1 MNNNPQIQ
9 EIMHLIQSLCTDE
22 DNGLLNQVNID
33 EKITSQEADPLY
45 GIIFRE
51 RDIVFG
57 ITKYPINLAHQYRT
71 SIFNQF

>member
-22 DNGLLNQVNID
+22 ENGLLNQMNID
-33 EKITSQEADPLY
+33 EKEADPLHK
-45 GIIFRE
+45 IIFRE
-51 RDIVFG
+51 RGIVFD